1 MDTPKFGSLT
11 PVDLRE
17 CWPHEA
23 GDFTPWLAQKDNIQ
37 LLGVALGMELELQQQ
52 EASVGDFSADLFCID
67 AADEEPVVIENQ
79 LERTNH
85 RHLGQILTY
94 AAGLEACTVVWV
106 VKEFREEHRA
116 ALDWLNRITES
127 KFRFFGLEIE
137 AFRIGDSPPAP
148 RFEVV
153 VKPNDWAKSISSSS
167 IELSNDR
174 ESYRIRSAFWETL
187 GERIAITGRKLRK
200 PSLRGNR
207 QKNYG
212 LGCSNSYVSPTLST
226 QTDEIYIQ
234 IRLVRKLARVLFDGL
249 ESHKEE
255 IEAEVGGPLNWVGSP
270 ERKSCCII
278 YRADWKLSEKEQWP
292 AAADW
297 LLEQMDR
304 LGDIFRPRVES
315 LKKQALEPDDEFEME
330 EGTEE

>member
-1 MDTPKFGSLT
+1 METPKFGSLT
-11 PVDLRE
+11 SVDLRE

-153 VKPNDWAKSISSSS
+153 VKPNDWA
-167 IELSNDR
+167 
-174 ESYRIRSAFWETL
+174 
-187 GERIAITGRKLRK
+187 
-200 PSLRGNR
+200 
-207 QKNYG
+207 
-212 LGCSNSYVSPTLST
+212 
-226 QTDEIYIQ
+226 
-234 IRLVRKLARVLFDGL
+234 
-249 ESHKEE
+249 
-255 IEAEVGGPLNWVGSP
+255 
-270 ERKSCCII
+270 
-278 YRADWKLSEKEQWP
+278 
-292 AAADW
+292 
-297 LLEQMDR
+297 
-304 LGDIFRPRVES
+304 
-315 LKKQALEPDDEFEME
+315 
-330 EGTEE
+330 